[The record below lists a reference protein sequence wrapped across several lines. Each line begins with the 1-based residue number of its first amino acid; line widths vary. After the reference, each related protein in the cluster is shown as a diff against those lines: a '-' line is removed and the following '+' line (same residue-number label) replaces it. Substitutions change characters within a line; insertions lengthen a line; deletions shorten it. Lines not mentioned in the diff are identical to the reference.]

1 VANTAPASFNKH
13 SMQPNNPMKFGIL
26 NSALVGIC
34 LAVSAWVGNKA
45 AQSGE
50 QLAAVAT
57 QLTAIK
63 DAASKSERQMADGLA
78 RLERKLDETVT
89 RREFDARILVVE
101 AEQRKQDIRLRE
113 IDLEILKLKS
123 RKEF

>member
-1 VANTAPASFNKH
+1 MSRFGFFNSVLVA
-13 SMQPNNPMKFGIL
+13 
-26 NSALVGIC
+26 VC

-50 QLAAVAT
+50 QLAALST

-63 DAASKSERQMADGLA
+63 DSAAKSERQTADGLA
-78 RLERKLDETVT
+78 RLERKLDEAVT

-113 IDLEILKLKS
+113 IDLEILKLKG
-123 RKEF
+123 RKDF